1 MKVNLKEI
9 KFYFLTCNNEKR
21 KENVFEKFKEYDIT
35 EVNPVSINTGIS
47 KLQSGST
54 GFSRMIDIGIINQDR
69 TKPFQPF
76 MLMEDDV
83 NKYRDFPEEIDIPD
97 NTDLLY
103 TGLSTWGM
111 TNTEVG
117 SPGTICCSE
126 VHGFP
131 HLVRVKNMLAL
142 HGIIVCSIT
151 GLLTFQKSLIED
163 FYRNRGWD
171 MTIAESLPYIN
182 AYAMC
187 IPLVYQYKLVGG
199 QELATK
205 FEITNNTQYKDFVR
219 ELPNEWLNTTNMTI
233 KTKFTKIFQ
242 KKGVYHFN
250 CENIKEQTLKYMKED
265 KINLKNIIFFQRKDN
280 QEENQKNI
288 FYIDSYD
295 ICQVIKDNAL
305 QGSSID
311 TIVINGSDN
320 ILFGNIL
327 QCNKQLIQDNIKHI
341 LVYNVNDASY
351 INKSITI
358 LDNVE
363 IENNSMYNLHN
374 NEILI
379 KVIN

>member
-1 MKVNLKEI
+1 
-9 KFYFLTCNNEKR
+9 
-21 KENVFEKFKEYDIT
+21 
-35 EVNPVSINTGIS
+35 
-47 KLQSGST
+47 
-54 GFSRMIDIGIINQDR
+54 
-69 TKPFQPF
+69 
-76 MLMEDDV
+76 
-83 NKYRDFPEEIDIPD
+83 
-97 NTDLLY
+97 
-103 TGLSTWGM
+103 
-111 TNTEVG
+111 
-117 SPGTICCSE
+117 
-126 VHGFP
+126 
-131 HLVRVKNMLAL
+131 
-142 HGIIVCSIT
+142 
-151 GLLTFQKSLIED
+151 
-163 FYRNRGWD
+163 
-171 MTIAESLPYIN
+171 
-182 AYAMC
+182 
-187 IPLVYQYKLVGG
+187 
-199 QELATK
+199 
-205 FEITNNTQYKDFVR
+205 
-219 ELPNEWLNTTNMTI
+219 
-233 KTKFTKIFQ
+233 
-242 KKGVYHFN
+242 
-250 CENIKEQTLKYMKED
+250 MKED

>member
-1 MKVNLKEI
+1 MKIRLSET

-21 KENVFEKFKEYDIT
+21 KEHIFEKFKEYDIT
-35 EVNPVSINTGIS
+35 EVNPVSMNTGIS
-47 KLQSGST
+47 KLQSGAT
-54 GFSRMIDIGIINQDR
+54 GFSRMIDIATINQDR

-83 NKYRDFPEEIDIPD
+83 NKYRDFPKEIDIPD

-103 TGLSTWGM
+103 TGLSTWAM
-111 TNTEVG
+111 TDAEAG
-117 SPGTICCSE
+117 SPGTVCCSE
-126 VHGFP
+126 VPGFP
-131 HLVRVKNMLAL
+131 HIVRVKNMLAL
-142 HGIIVCSIT
+142 HGLIVCSIM
-151 GLLTFQKSLIED
+151 GLLIFQKSLFED

-171 MTIAESLPYIN
+171 MTIAESLPYMN
-182 AYAMC
+182 AYAMRV
-187 IPLVYQYKLVGG
+187 PLVYQYKLIGG

-205 FEITNNTQYKDFVR
+205 FEITDNTQYKNFIR
-219 ELPNEWLNTTNMTI
+219 ELPNKWLNTTNMTI
-233 KTKFTKIFQ
+233 KTKFTKILP

-265 KINLKNIIFFQRKDN
+265 KINLKNIIFFQRKDI

-305 QGSSID
+305 QCTSID
-311 TIVINGSDN
+311 TIIINGSDN
-320 ILFGNIL
+320 ISFGNIL
-327 QCNKQLIQDNIKHI
+327 QCNKKLIQDNIKHI

-351 INKSITI
+351 INKKMTV

-363 IENNSMYNLHN
+363 IENNSIYNLHN